1 MVIAWNY
8 LQQQEVQNR
17 MRRERQAVTS
27 SCTINSLVFPKSKVG
42 EAEREHSIWLEEIGR
57 DDRKEGLSVIY
68 QTVTS

>member
-1 MVIAWNY
+1 
-8 LQQQEVQNR
+8 

-42 EAEREHSIWLEEIGR
+42 EAEREHSICLEEIGR